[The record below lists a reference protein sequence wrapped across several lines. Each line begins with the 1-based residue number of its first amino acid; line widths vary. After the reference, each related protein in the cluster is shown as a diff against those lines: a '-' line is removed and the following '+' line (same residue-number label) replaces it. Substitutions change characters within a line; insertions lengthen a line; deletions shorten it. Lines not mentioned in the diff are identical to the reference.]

1 VPSIST
7 SERER
12 EIDRIS
18 AVVSSSGDDINGKL
32 GDAYE
37 RFDASGNQVESCA
50 QFARD
55 YEPDIDEGEE
65 YAEATTGDDEAEYR
79 LGLGS
84 VKLC

>member
-7 SERER
+7 SEKER
-12 EIDRIS
+12 LIAYPRS
-18 AVVSSSGDDINGKL
+18 CLVSSGDDINGKL

-50 QFARD
+50 QSARD
-55 YEPDIDEGEE
+55 YEPDIDEGGE
-65 YAEATTGDDEAEYR
+65 YTEATTGDDEAEYR